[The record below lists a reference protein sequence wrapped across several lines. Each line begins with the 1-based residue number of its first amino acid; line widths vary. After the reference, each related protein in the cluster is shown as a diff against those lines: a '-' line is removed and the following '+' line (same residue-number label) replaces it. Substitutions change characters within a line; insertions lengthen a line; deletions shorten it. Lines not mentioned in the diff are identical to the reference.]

1 MSNIEIFLT
10 TAERQDYDKLYY
22 RNKEGMRSEITSF
35 FMKKIEVKKKSMQ
48 SLKAK
53 KADALRAFENQADEL
68 NSQISTLQRSLS
80 KMLAHFE
87 ASVRRFERFE
97 AGSEQQRQKPT
108 QMTATQPVPT
118 QPEPTPEPVPLAT
131 TPQAPPE
138 DNFKRPAD
146 KRKRRAP
153 SATMSKPPE
162 FPKIENVDELLDD
175 IDMKI
180 SPVSEKDVPKD
191 PRKVML

>member
-1 MSNIEIFLT
+1 MSNIEIIFT
-10 TAERQDYDKLYY
+10 TVERQGYDKLYY
-22 RNKEGMRSEITSF
+22 RNKEGMRSEINSF

-53 KADALRAFENQADEL
+53 KADALRSFENQADEL

-97 AGSEQQRQKPT
+97 AESEQQRQTPP
-108 QMTATQPVPT
+108 QMSATPS
-118 QPEPTPEPVPLAT
+118 EPTPEEPVPLAT

-138 DNFKRPAD
+138 DNFKRPAE

-153 SATMSKPPE
+153 SATMSKPTE
-162 FPKIENVDELLDD
+162 FPKIENIEELLDD

-180 SPVSEKDVPKD
+180 SVVSEKDVPKD

>member
-1 MSNIEIFLT
+1 M
-10 TAERQDYDKLYY
+10 KL
-22 RNKEGMRSEITSF
+22 R
-35 FMKKIEVKKKSMQ
+35 KKACNR
-48 SLKAK
+48 LKQK

-97 AGSEQQRQKPT
+97 AESEQQRQKPT
-108 QMTATQPVPT
+108 QMPATQPVPT
-118 QPEPTPEPVPLAT
+118 QPEPTPEPVPLPT

-146 KRKRRAP
+146 KRKRKAP
-153 SATMSKPPE
+153 SATMTKPPD
-162 FPKIENVDELLDD
+162 FPKIENLDELLHD
-175 IDMKI
+175 IDLKI
-180 SPVSEKDVPKD
+180 TPVSEDVPKD